1 MDYTTLTGSIGTAG
15 SILYHANFA
24 RLDAAGI
31 LDEAQKWLYQ
41 KLRVAEMVTS
51 EAVLIS
57 AEATATA
64 LPERYLDPIILQ
76 IPGYTRRLVYTD
88 LERFKANLAYDSDGV
103 LPEAM
108 PTRWTRE
115 GGNMLF
121 NHKAD
126 QIYTA
131 RLTFYQRPASLASD
145 NETNWLTQKYPT
157 LLRRAC
163 LRFAAEER
171 KRTTEAQALELMCLS
186 DIEDI
191 KKESDLNMR
200 GMSFDYGWNDEGED

>member
-1 MDYTTLTGSIGTAG
+1 MDYTTLIGDVGTAG
-15 SILYHANFA
+15 SIKYHANFA

-31 LDEAQKWLYQ
+31 LDEAQKWIYK

-51 EAVLIS
+51 EDVTIAQDAIS
-57 AEATATA
+57 AA
-64 LPERYLDPIILQ
+64 LPARYLDPILFA
-76 IPGYTRRLVYTD
+76 IPGYCRRLRYTD
-88 LERFKANLAYDSDGV
+88 LERFKANLAYDDSAV
-103 LPEAM
+103 LPVAM
-108 PTRWTRE
+108 PTRWARE
-115 GGNMLF
+115 GTTALF

-126 QIYTA
+126 QAYTG
-131 RLTFYQRPASLASD
+131 RLTFYQQPEALGAS
-145 NETNWLTQKYPT
+145 NQTNWLTEKYPT

-171 KRTTEAQALELMCLS
+171 KRTTDAQALELMCLS